1 MSARE
6 AQLLAR
12 GVRDGFFDDFAVEL
26 HDGLPQNIQHGGAA
40 PREVI
45 VPAAA
50 FALSYSGL
58 RSQPTVALQTFQEGV
73 ERAGT
78 DVVAVA
84 AQLSQN
90 PLTDDGMF
98 GRMMKDVDL
107 PEP

>member
-1 MSARE
+1 VSARE
-6 AQLLAR
+6 AKRLAWS
-12 GVRDGFFDDFAVEL
+12 GRDGLFDDFVVEL
-26 HDGLPQNIQHGGAA
+26 HDGFAQNIQHGGAA
-40 PREVI
+40 FREVI

-50 FALSYSGL
+50 FALSGSGL

-84 AQLSQN
+84 AQLSQD

-107 PEP
+107 PEA